1 MNLDKGSLGWIFRHT
16 KKYLWAV
23 VLLAVMSGCVA
34 LGFILL
40 ALVSRRVIDIATGDA
55 SGGLIVNCGYLFA
68 IILLQA
74 ILNILYS
81 NVTVRVSGRIEIAL
95 KQDLFDAL
103 LQKQWRQVSA
113 FHSGEILNRFTSDV
127 NVVVSGVVSLIPQ
140 CVNILTKLLAGLG
153 VLLWMDPL
161 FAFTVLAAGGLVALA
176 SRLYSTRFKG
186 LHKKCQETDGRTR
199 SFLQECTENIVMI
212 KSYLGERS
220 VLKRLKVLQENNL
233 RAKVRRNTYSN
244 LANTGMFLL
253 FNMGYFAVLAWGALR
268 IAGGVM
274 TFGTLTAF
282 LQIISQIRQPFAGM
296 SGLLPK
302 YYSMIASAERIR
314 ELEQLENEPEGE
326 GHVDPN
332 GLYDKMDSLCFS
344 DVSYSYGDGMVL
356 DHAEF
361 LLQKGETAA
370 VMGKS
375 GCGKSTFMKLL
386 LGLIEPDG
394 GRIYIK
400 CRDGEEVPVGPA
412 ARGLFAYVPQGNML
426 FSGTLRDNIAFC
438 RAEAADEQIME
449 AAEAA
454 CIGTFIQSLPDGL
467 DTVIGERGLGLSEG
481 QVQRIAVARAVLT
494 GAPILLLDEATSA
507 LDEENERLILQSIQ
521 KLKDRTCIA
530 VSHRRACL
538 AVCDRLFR
546 LENGRF
552 AETKSQA

>member
-55 SGGLIVNCGYLFA
+55 SGGLIVNCGYLFG

-454 CIGTFIQSLPDGL
+454 CIGTFIRTLPDGL

>member
-314 ELEQLENEPEGE
+314 ELEQLQNEPEGE
-326 GHVDPN
+326 EQVDPN
-332 GLYDKMDSLCFS
+332 ALYDKMDSLCFS
-344 DVSYSYGDGMVL
+344 EVSYSYDDEAVL
-356 DHAEF
+356 NGADF
-361 LLQKGETAA
+361 TLKKGKTAA

>member
-55 SGGLIVNCGYLFA
+55 SGGLIVNCGYLFG

-103 LQKQWRQVSA
+103 LQKQWRQISA

>member
-55 SGGLIVNCGYLFA
+55 SGGLIVNCGYLFG

>member
-1 MNLDKGSLGWIFRHT
+1 
-16 KKYLWAV
+16 
-23 VLLAVMSGCVA
+23 
-34 LGFILL
+34 
-40 ALVSRRVIDIATGDA
+40 
-55 SGGLIVNCGYLFA
+55 
-68 IILLQA
+68 
-74 ILNILYS
+74 
-81 NVTVRVSGRIEIAL
+81 
-95 KQDLFDAL
+95 
-103 LQKQWRQVSA
+103 
-113 FHSGEILNRFTSDV
+113 
-127 NVVVSGVVSLIPQ
+127 
-140 CVNILTKLLAGLG
+140 
-153 VLLWMDPL
+153 
-161 FAFTVLAAGGLVALA
+161 
-176 SRLYSTRFKG
+176 
-186 LHKKCQETDGRTR
+186 
-199 SFLQECTENIVMI
+199 
-212 KSYLGERS
+212 
-220 VLKRLKVLQENNL
+220 
-233 RAKVRRNTYSN
+233 
-244 LANTGMFLL
+244 
-253 FNMGYFAVLAWGALR
+253 
-268 IAGGVM
+268 
-274 TFGTLTAF
+274 
-282 LQIISQIRQPFAGM
+282 
-296 SGLLPK
+296 
-302 YYSMIASAERIR
+302 
-314 ELEQLENEPEGE
+314 
-326 GHVDPN
+326 
-332 GLYDKMDSLCFS
+332 
-344 DVSYSYGDGMVL
+344 MVL

>member
-103 LQKQWRQVSA
+103 LQKQWRQISA

>member
-55 SGGLIVNCGYLFA
+55 SGGLIVNCGYLFG

-103 LQKQWRQVSA
+103 LQKQWRQISA

-344 DVSYSYGDGMVL
+344 NVSYSYGDGMVL

>member
-314 ELEQLENEPEGE
+314 ELEQLENEPERE

>member
-55 SGGLIVNCGYLFA
+55 SGGLIVNCGYLFG

-161 FAFTVLAAGGLVALA
+161 FAFIVLAAGGLVALA

>member
-127 NVVVSGVVSLIPQ
+127 NVVVSGVVSMIPQ

-530 VSHRRACL
+530 VSHRRSCL

>member
-55 SGGLIVNCGYLFA
+55 SGGLIVNCGYLFG

-81 NVTVRVSGRIEIAL
+81 NVTVRVSGRIEIAF

-103 LQKQWRQVSA
+103 LQKQWRQISA

-127 NVVVSGVVSLIPQ
+127 NIVVSGVVSLIPQ

-161 FAFTVLAAGGLVALA
+161 FAFIVLAAGGLVALA

-233 RAKVRRNTYSN
+233 KAKVRRNTYSN

-332 GLYDKMDSLCFS
+332 GLYGKMDSLCFS
-344 DVSYSYGDGMVL
+344 DVSYSYDDEAVL
-356 DHAEF
+356 NGADF
-361 LLQKGETAA
+361 TLKKGETAA

-400 CRDGEEVPVGPA
+400 CRNGEKVPVGPA

>member
-55 SGGLIVNCGYLFA
+55 SGGLIVNCGYLFG

-394 GRIYIK
+394 GGIYIK

>member
-55 SGGLIVNCGYLFA
+55 SGGLIVNCGYLFG

-103 LQKQWRQVSA
+103 LQKQWRQISA

-449 AAEAA
+449 AAEVA
-454 CIGTFIQSLPDGL
+454 CVGTFIQSLPDGL

>member
-449 AAEAA
+449 AAEVA
-454 CIGTFIQSLPDGL
+454 CVGTFIQSLPDGL

>member
-55 SGGLIVNCGYLFA
+55 SGGLIVNCGYLFG

-81 NVTVRVSGRIEIAL
+81 NVTVRVSGRIEIAF

-161 FAFTVLAAGGLVALA
+161 FAFIVLAAGGLVALA

-233 RAKVRRNTYSN
+233 KAKVRRNTYSN

-326 GHVDPN
+326 GQVDPN
-332 GLYDKMDSLCFS
+332 GLYGKMDSLCFS

-356 DHAEF
+356 DRAEF

-400 CRDGEEVPVGPA
+400 CRNGEKVPVGPA